1 MASLEVY
8 VAYNSALTTVRTLS
22 PWTLIEYPGHM
33 VEMWRYATI
42 SATDKT
48 NTFALPTT
56 MNDDQFG
63 VKAFPIFNG
72 HLCKSLWAG
81 TPVGADGRTKTTVQ
95 ISMDSTD
102 SESNVGIMLFVTGY
116 RAP

>member
-1 MASLEVY
+1 
-8 VAYNSALTTVRTLS
+8 
-22 PWTLIEYPGHM
+22 M
-33 VEMWRYATI
+33 VEMFRYATI
-42 SATDKT
+42 SATAKT
-48 NTFALPTT
+48 NTFSLPTP

-63 VKAFPIFNG
+63 VIAFPIFNG
-72 HLCKSLWAG
+72 HLCKSIWAG

>member
-1 MASLEVY
+1 
-8 VAYNSALTTVRTLS
+8 
-22 PWTLIEYPGHM
+22 M

-42 SATDKT
+42 SATAKT

-72 HLCKSLWAG
+72 HLCHSIWAG
-81 TPVGADGRTKTTVQ
+81 SKTGADGRTTTTVQ

-102 SESNVGIMLFVTGY
+102 SESNVGIMLFITGY
-116 RAP
+116 RAS